1 MSLNRKISKGAL
13 RNTAIPNMLNNSEH
27 VLLYTLK
34 QKKKISV
41 SNIYIY
47 VLLLYVGLMEIIIMT
62 AHTSNNNNNYR
73 IVFRERRYHV
83 MDSN

>member
-41 SNIYIY
+41 SNIYTIIRRPYGNYYYDRAY
-47 VLLLYVGLMEIIIMT
+47 V
-62 AHTSNNNNNYR
+62 
-73 IVFRERRYHV
+73 
-83 MDSN
+83 